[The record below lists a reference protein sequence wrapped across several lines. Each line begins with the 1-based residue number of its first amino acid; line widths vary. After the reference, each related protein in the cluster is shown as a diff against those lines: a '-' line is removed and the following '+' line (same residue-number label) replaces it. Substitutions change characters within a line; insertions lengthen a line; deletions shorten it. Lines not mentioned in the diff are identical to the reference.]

1 MPLTR
6 GERFDRGDFQA
17 RDSVL
22 QARSESERTVAI
34 AERLAL
40 AASSD
45 AEPAPAEGL
54 AAANLPA
61 SEDQSAA
68 RTHLAELGYT
78 VAEIDKLIA
87 GPKAG

>member
-22 QARSESERTVAI
+22 QARSESERAVAI
-34 AERLAL
+34 TERLAL
-40 AASSD
+40 AESSD
-45 AEPAPAEGL
+45 AEPSPA
-54 AAANLPA
+54 A
-61 SEDQSAA
+61 SLSAVDLQATDDQSAA

-78 VAEIDKLIA
+78 AAEIDKLIA